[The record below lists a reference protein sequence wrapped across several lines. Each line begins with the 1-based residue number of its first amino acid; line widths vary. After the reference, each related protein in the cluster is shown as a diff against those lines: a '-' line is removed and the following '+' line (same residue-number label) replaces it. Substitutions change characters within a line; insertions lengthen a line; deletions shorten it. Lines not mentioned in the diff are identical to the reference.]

1 MALVLPNYTYLVF
14 WLPAPGFKVFTLLPH
29 HFDAGLTVWKLIE
42 FTDAQDLLLLIAADF
57 A

>member
-1 MALVLPNYTYLVF
+1 LALVLPNYTYLIF